1 MVFPGFSP
9 FFYHCKNMTKINNFR
24 TILAPRQFPPQ
35 DGGNAST
42 KKKNT
47 KKKKKKKK
55 KKNLLFV
62 LN

>member
-1 MVFPGFSP
+1 MLYMFFPFL
-9 FFYHCKNMTKINNFR
+9 YHCKKMSKIKNYR
-24 TILAPRQFPPQ
+24 TIVAPRQFTPQ

-42 KKKNT
+42 KKKKT
-47 KKKKKKKK
+47 KK